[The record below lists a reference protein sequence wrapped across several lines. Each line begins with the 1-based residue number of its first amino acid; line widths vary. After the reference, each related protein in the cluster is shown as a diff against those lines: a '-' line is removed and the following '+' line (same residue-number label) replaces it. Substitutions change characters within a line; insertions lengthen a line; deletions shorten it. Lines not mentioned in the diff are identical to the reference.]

1 MNIETI
7 YALAGGLIT
16 TGAASFFTWFFSKRK
31 YNSEVDGNNIKNM
44 QDSLQ
49 FYITLSDDYR
59 RRLDEEVK
67 SHKEEVAELRK
78 ENTDLRQELREQEK
92 RFDDKFASQQKEIT
106 AMKNQMLSMYSQ
118 ICLNFSCTE
127 RTNVRTSVS
136 KKKGKV
142 ENDVGK
148 K

>member
-1 MNIETI
+1 MDIGTI

-49 FYITLSDDYR
+49 FYITLSDDYKK
-59 RRLDEEVK
+59 RLDEEIK
-67 SHKEEVAELRK
+67 SHKEEVAELRS
-78 ENTDLRQELREQEK
+78 ENADLRKELKEQSK
-92 RFDDKFASQQKEIT
+92 KFDEKFALQQKEIT
-106 AMKNQMLSMYSQ
+106 IMKNQMLSMYSQ

-127 RTNVRTSVS
+127 RTNVKTSIPNRKS
-136 KKKGKV
+136 KV
-142 ENDVGK
+142 ENNVDK